1 MNQYDTYHALLARQ
15 DAMRLRRQITAPAP
29 APARRPP
36 ANGPHPDAYDG
47 AADQRLITANL
58 PLAGPSPELID
69 RLYDAMFEHH
79 PYLRGLFPESMAFQ
93 RAHLEQAL
101 RHLIDHLD
109 RPDELRAFCT
119 RLGRDH
125 RKLGV
130 RPVHYEVFEASL
142 AEALRGCAGAAW
154 SRDLEQAWLRMLRFA
169 VAAMVAGAEEAL
181 AEPPYWNAVVTGH
194 RLCGP
199 GLAVVHAR
207 TAEPYA
213 YRAGQYAHLQTPLLP
228 HAWRPCSFA
237 CAPRADGE
245 LEFHI
250 RSSGTDDVLEALV
263 AHTGVGDPLR
273 IGPAQGAM
281 TVDGAPDRDVLIV
294 AAGTGWAAAKALL
307 EELECGPRPP
317 RTHLFLGAGTPGD
330 LYDTPALAALEDRC
344 PWLRVVPVLGQADG
358 GRHGLAEAVARG
370 GDWSAHLAYVSGPPA
385 AVSAA
390 VRQLSALGVPADRI
404 RHDPVTGADSG
415 RDTPR
420 PHLHP
425 HDRPAPGLAVRHAE
439 RAGRP

>member
-29 APARRPP
+29 ARRP
-36 ANGPHPDAYDG
+36 AAYGPHPGAYDG

-101 RHLIDHLD
+101 RHLVDHLH

-154 SRDLEQAWLRMLRFA
+154 SPDLEQAWLRMLRFA
-169 VAAMVAGAEEAL
+169 VAAMVDGAEEAL

-199 GLAVVHAR
+199 DLAVVRAR
-207 TAEPYA
+207 TAEPYP

-228 HAWRPCSFA
+228 HAWRPCSLA

-245 LEFHI
+245 LEFHV
-250 RSSGTDDVLEALV
+250 RGGGDDVLEALV

-307 EELECGPRPP
+307 EELERRPRPP
-317 RTHLFLGAGTPGD
+317 RTRLFLGAGTPGG
-330 LYDTPALAALEDRC
+330 LYDTPTLAAMEDRC
-344 PWLRVVPVLGQADG
+344 PWLRVVPVIGRAADD
-358 GRHGLAEAVARG
+358 HAGLAEAVARG
-370 GDWSAHLAYVSGPPA
+370 GDWSAHLACVSGPPA
-385 AVSAA
+385 MVSAA

-404 RHDPVTGADSG
+404 RHDPVTGADAA
-415 RDTPR
+415 RPR
-420 PHLHP
+420 RYL
-425 HDRPAPGLAVRHAE
+425 HDRPAAGPAGRHAE
-439 RAGRP
+439 RAVRP

>member
-15 DAMRLRRQITAPAP
+15 DAMRLRRRITAPAP
-29 APARRPP
+29 APARRP
-36 ANGPHPDAYDG
+36 AAYGPHPDAYDG

-93 RAHLEQAL
+93 RAHLERAL
-101 RHLIDHLD
+101 RHLIDHLH

-142 AEALRGCAGAAW
+142 AEALRGCAGAGW

-181 AEPPYWNAVVTGH
+181 AEPPYWDAVVTGH

-199 GLAVVHAR
+199 DLAVVHAR
-207 TAEPYA
+207 TAEPYP
-213 YRAGQYAHLQTPLLP
+213 YRAGQYAHVQTPLLP
-228 HAWRPCSFA
+228 HAWRPCSLA
-237 CAPRADGE
+237 CAPRPDGR
-245 LEFHI
+245 LEFHV
-250 RSSGTDDVLEALV
+250 RGGGADEVFEALV
-263 AHTGVGDPLR
+263 ARTGVGDRLR
-273 IGPAQGAM
+273 IGPAQGVM
-281 TVDGAPDRDVLIV
+281 TVDGAPDRDVLI
-294 AAGTGWAAAKALL
+294 AATGTGWAAAKAIL
-307 EELECGPRPP
+307 EELERRPRPP
-317 RTHLFLGAGTPGD
+317 RTRLFLSAGTPGD

-344 PWLRVVPVLGQADG
+344 PWLRVVPVLGGDAAADAD
-358 GRHGLAEAVARG
+358 HTALAEAVARG

-385 AVSAA
+385 MASAT

-404 RHDPVTGADSG
+404 RHDLLTGAD
-415 RDTPR
+415 PLR
-420 PHLHP
+420 PHRHP
-425 HDRPAPGLAVRHAE
+425 HGRPQPGPAVRHGEGAV
-439 RAGRP
+439 RP